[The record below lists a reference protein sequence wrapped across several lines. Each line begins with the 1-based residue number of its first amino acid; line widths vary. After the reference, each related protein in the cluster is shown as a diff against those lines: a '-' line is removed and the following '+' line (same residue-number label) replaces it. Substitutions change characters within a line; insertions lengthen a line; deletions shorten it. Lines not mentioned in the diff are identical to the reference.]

1 MMSPSDTSLME
12 EEGGDVDRV
21 DRDGA
26 RRVGAIESVYRDLN
40 CASLCL
46 TIAASMAH
54 MTWKGSDM
62 GKRTEKWR
70 NILMITEGK
79 MSLSQDAESR

>member
-1 MMSPSDTSLME
+1 MSPSDTSLVE
-12 EEGGDVDRV
+12 EEGADVDRV

-26 RRVGAIESVYRDLN
+26 RRVGAVESVYRDLN
-40 CASLCL
+40 CTSLCL
-46 TIAASMAH
+46 TITASMAH

-62 GKRTEKWR
+62 GKRTEKWH
-70 NILMITEGK
+70 NILMIAEGK